1 MTNRNR
7 VLMFGLLL
15 LAAAG
20 PLAADL
26 RAQIELQTTRG
37 RIWEDMQNDGWIGSL
52 GAWDYLTPAPLGM
65 FPGFAGFTHPIGNEN
80 NAINTFANA
89 NFHNFR
95 SGVFVIARNLVTP
108 GAPPTYTPVQTPVET
123 YLSGLQDNT
132 YGAESVPAPL
142 VLSQNFCGSAGY
154 NGSLPEEMITAQ
166 WNTNSGV
173 TVTRRSYAWSF
184 PGYSDFII
192 WDYVFTN
199 TGKIVCDYTSQ
210 VIPDANLPRFVQT
223 LNDVHFAFHSGIS
236 VSTKSQINFHAE
248 LTAVQAGAFGWL
260 PPAYHDYYHI
270 FDKGALV
277 FSTNYN
283 GGKAPLPWDAYA
295 IKPNSQW
302 QQKFGPELESPA
314 AFGWLALY
322 ASPTGAVPRTTYEP
336 DVLRIDCHK
345 GGLFKGQSLDLE
357 RFRIVTGTPKQDF
370 YDFCATPDT
379 QAALGNSGNRFNFY
393 TLSYG
398 PYKLAPGDS
407 VHIIVAE
414 IAGVMDM
421 NEVSAG
427 DPQGHF
433 PDSTIA
439 AIRRNADNAR
449 NAVKW
454 GMGANV
460 NGIRI
465 AAAVPAPPPPPAV
478 DAVNA
483 SSGTQSAAI
492 AVTWTKA
499 AETATLTDG
508 AGKTYYN
515 GATDLDGYR
524 VYKSTDFQYSSET
537 QLPAFRGEAWTQIA
551 DIPRSDFGKYFDA
564 TLGKYRIVDNSVQF
578 GFKYGYYVS
587 AYTNASTSRSWTSPN
602 GTVVSPLPAL
612 ASGSVNKTP
621 PASASPGPVSTMD
634 VFVAPNPYVFG
645 DPARSFGINNPYGIE
660 FRNLP
665 ETCTIR
671 IYTIMGDLVR
681 KIEHAPDARGNVYG
695 SEAWDQ
701 KSDSGLL
708 VAPGLY
714 VYNVQSR
721 VPGLDKS
728 ITGKLMIIR

>member
-1 MTNRNR
+1 MTKTLATLTTAL
-7 VLMFGLLL
+7 VLVT
-15 LAAAG
+15 AAG
-20 PLAADL
+20 PLAPAL
-26 RAQIELQTTRG
+26 RAQTELQTTRA
-37 RIWEDMQNDGWIGSL
+37 RLWEDMENDGWIGSL

-65 FPGFAGFTHPIGNEN
+65 FPGFAGFVHPIGNEN
-80 NAINTFANA
+80 NAVNTFANA

-95 SGVFVIARNLVTP
+95 SGCWVVARNLLTP
-108 GAPPTYTPVQTPVET
+108 GAPPTYTPTQTAVET

-132 YGAESVPAPL
+132 YGAEAIPAPL
-142 VLSQNFCGSAGY
+142 VMAKNYADDPLFNPL
-154 NGSLPEEMITAQ
+154 LPEEMITAR
-166 WNTNSGV
+166 WNTNSGI

-184 PGYSDFII
+184 PGYNDFII
-192 WDYVFTN
+192 YDYTFTN
-199 TGKIVCDYTSQ
+199 TGNIVCDYTSQ
-210 VIPDANLPRFVQT
+210 VIPAANLPRFVQT
-223 LNDVHFAFHSGIS
+223 LTDVHFVFHSGVS

-260 PPAYHDYYHI
+260 PGAYHDFYHI

-283 GGKAPLPWDAYA
+283 GGAAPIPGDPYA
-295 IKPNSQW
+295 IKPNNLW

-314 AFGWLALY
+314 AFGWAALY
-322 ASPTGAVPRTTYEP
+322 ASPTGASPRATYEP
-336 DVLRIDCHK
+336 DILRIDCHK
-345 GGLFKGQSLDLE
+345 GGLFKGQTLDLE

-370 YDFCATPDT
+370 YDFCTTADT
-379 QAALGNSGNRFNFY
+379 QAALGNSGMRMNFY

-398 PYKLAPGDS
+398 PYRLAPGDS
-407 VHIIVAE
+407 VRIIVAE

-421 NEVSAG
+421 NEVIAG
-427 DPQGHF
+427 DPQHHY

-439 AIRRNADNAR
+439 AIRRNAVNAR
-449 NAVKW
+449 NAVRW
-454 GMGANV
+454 GLGATV
-460 NGIRI
+460 GGVPL
-465 AAAVPAPPPPPAV
+465 AADAPEPPPAPVV

-492 AVTWTKA
+492 AVTWTRI
-499 AETATLTDG
+499 AESASIKDG
-508 AGKTYYN
+508 SGNVFYS

-524 VYKSTDFQYSSET
+524 VYRSTDFQYASET
-537 QLPAFRGEAWTQIA
+537 QAPSFRGEAWTLLA

-564 TLGKYRIVDNSVQF
+564 GLGKYRYVDNGVQF

-587 AYTNASTSRSWTSPN
+587 AYRKANPGKSWTSAN
-602 GTVVSPLPAL
+602 GTVVNGLPEM
-612 ASGSVNKTP
+612 ASGSANKTL

-645 DPARSFGINNPYGIE
+645 DPARSFGINDPYGVE

-665 ETCTIR
+665 EICTIR
-671 IYTIMGDLVR
+671 IYTVMGDLVR
-681 KIEHAPDARGNVYG
+681 KIEHSPDARGNVYG

-714 VYNVQSR
+714 VYNVKSN
-721 VPGLDKS
+721 VPGLDRNV
-728 ITGKLMIIR
+728 TGKLMIIR